1 MKRPLFILA
10 ASAVTIAFGACNK
23 HSWDEE
29 INGQIPTK
37 KLFEEHGGHG
47 DDAGHDD
54 KAHAD
59 NHDPTHP
66 DKASDEAAK
75 H

>member
-1 MKRPLFILA
+1 MKRLFFILA

-37 KLFEEHGGHG
+37 KLFEEHGDH
-47 DDAGHDD
+47 GHDD
-54 KAHAD
+54 NAHGE
-59 NHDPTHP
+59 NHDSSHP
-66 DKASDEAAK
+66 DKASEEPAK